1 MIECMEPKYGNKAFT
16 CPHCGVM
23 ASQDWDKYD
32 IIYSDFYDKYV
43 LNATTLIKY
52 SGEMKNLSISS
63 CRNCQKIHIWYNGVM
78 IFPEKS
84 TIVEPSKDMPEQ
96 VKEIYEEARNVYSKS
111 PKASAA
117 LLRLALQ
124 YLCKELG
131 ESGKN
136 INSDIANLVKKG
148 LNSDVQKVLDIIRVV
163 GNEAVHPGTIDL
175 DDNSEIAFNLFSLMN
190 FIVSET
196 ITRPREIAKLFDYLP
211 DDKKEGIKNRDK
223 NNKLIDCKEL

>member
-1 MIECMEPKYGNKAFT
+1 MECKEPKYAEEIFK
-16 CPHCGVM
+16 CPVCGVV
-23 ASQDWDKYD
+23 AYQEWDKYEV
-32 IIYSDFYDKYV
+32 YYHGKYI
-43 LNATTLIKY
+43 LRNATLY
-52 SGEMKNLSISS
+52 GCGEENSSLGVSTCKNCNNMHL
-63 CRNCQKIHIWYNGVM
+63 WYNGVM
-78 IFPEKS
+78 LLPEEF
-84 TIVEPSKDMPEQ
+84 TIVEPAEDMPEQ
-96 VKEIYEEARNVYSKS
+96 VKLIYEEARSVYPKS
-111 PKASAA
+111 PKSSAA

-136 INSDIANLVKKG
+136 INNDIANLVKKG

-175 DDNSEIAFNLFSLMN
+175 DDNSEIAFKLFALMN